1 VIDSRAFEQQQ
12 TILLELLRKAA
23 GAPVSYAELQDA
35 GIEFP
40 ASVVS
45 EFELAGVPVQRSH
58 VYVSGARPLMGVR
71 LDPSRDP
78 SSTPAPLRVEGRS
91 SPPRPRS
98 DAAPGAPLIGAGPA
112 LSGGGA
118 IRRWA
123 APAALSTTDD
133 RDSANP
139 VQYAVRAVPRLAR
152 SDSR

>member
-45 EFELAGVPVQRSH
+45 ELELAGLPVQRSH
-58 VYVSGARPLMGVR
+58 VNVSGARPLMGVR

-78 SSTPAPLRVEGRS
+78 SSKPAPLR
-91 SPPRPRS
+91 
-98 DAAPGAPLIGAGPA
+98 DPGPAGPA
-112 LSGGGA
+112 VVRA
-118 IRRWA
+118 CVARRRAAAWSAVAARRRLRACRSRGFQSA
-123 APAALSTTDD
+123 AP
-133 RDSANP
+133 
-139 VQYAVRAVPRLAR
+139 RA
-152 SDSR
+152 SWSC